1 MSPEKD
7 PGRLAP
13 GTEDEEVSKIPD
25 ADADPSKD
33 RDKDAPGS
41 TLWCGDLAAWMD
53 ERFLVDCLG
62 KLALPAVDAKVIRN
76 RANGRSEGYGF
87 VEFAD
92 REAAAG
98 ALASLNGRP
107 VPGTTQVWRLNW
119 ASFGIRG
126 PGDSAAALHVAA
138 PAPPPAEEFS
148 ILVGD
153 LSPTV
158 TDVVLLETFRCSFE
172 SARSAKVVVDADGP
186 QQGLRLRASAGAT
199 ASCASATGPS
209 ATSR

>member
-13 GTEDEEVSKIPD
+13 RAEDEPD
-25 ADADPSKD
+25 EQ
-33 RDKDAPGS
+33 APTPAAS

-53 ERFLVDCLG
+53 EPFLVDCLG
-62 KLALPAVDAKVIRN
+62 KLGRAAVDAKVIRN
-76 RANGRSEGYGF
+76 RASGRSEGYGF

-119 ASFGIRG
+119 ASLTYHSVRR
-126 PGDSAAALHVAA
+126 VA
-138 PAPPPAEEFS
+138 
-148 ILVGD
+148 
-153 LSPTV
+153 
-158 TDVVLLETFRCSFE
+158 
-172 SARSAKVVVDADGP
+172 SARRPRTHGYP
-186 QQGLRLRASAGAT
+186 E
-199 ASCASATGPS
+199 
-209 ATSR
+209 